1 MTITTLSSRELN
13 QDIGRAMKAARK
25 DPVFITDRGKP
36 AHVLLSFEEYQRL
49 TGTRRNIVEALPVP
63 GLSDIEVELPRSR
76 ELPRLAGSTDAPAR
90 HRLHVPDPS
99 PARHRKTG
107 AAGQIVSGRL
117 EPGGGRNIKN
127 KKRR

>member
-49 TGTRRNIVEALPVP
+49 TGNRRNIVEALSVP
-63 GLSDIEVELPRSR
+63 GLSDIEVEFPRSR

-90 HRLHVPDPS
+90 HRLHVPDPRPDRDS
-99 PARHRKTG
+99 LYKNRKST
-107 AAGQIVSGRL
+107 RL
-117 EPGGGRNIKN
+117 NSSH
-127 KKRR
+127 